1 MKKLPIPMRPLS
13 PSRAL
18 GAEISQDPFDLL
30 SPVLRS
36 FSSHHPKDDTS
47 PIEKA
52 WEVAKSLHEGQFR
65 ASGEPY
71 ISHPLGVA
79 QILADL
85 GCEREVVTAGL
96 LHDTVE
102 DTGYSLEECRK
113 EFPEAAPL
121 VEGVTK
127 LSSISWEISSAETIK
142 KLILAMQQDVR
153 VGVVKIADRLYNART
168 WRFMPPQKASRK
180 AKETLDIYVH
190 LADRLGMGKVKAE
203 LEELSF
209 KYLDPKIY
217 REVVQMVEAKAGSRD
232 EYLRGMM
239 KEIRISL
246 KQCGI
251 RARIAGRLK
260 SHFSIYRK
268 IVVLKKDFD
277 RIYDIVGI
285 RVIVGS
291 TPDCYRALGVIH
303 GRWQPVPGRMKDY
316 IGAPK
321 PNFYQSLHTTIL
333 GDNGQEI
340 EIQIRT
346 EEMHRQDE
354 YGIAAHWRYKELGD
368 FESPEWISRTANW
381 VKDLQDPSEIL
392 PALKNDFISEEIST
406 LTPKGKTIYLPEGA
420 CPVDFAYAVHT
431 KIGDAAVGAKING
444 VPSSLSAKL
453 KTGDCVE
460 ILTSTSPNHS
470 PSPDWLSFVLTPK
483 AKNKIK
489 RSLSREKNLE
499 DRGEGKKALFSQFL
513 SYGRMLSY
521 SSLLQASRR
530 MGFGS
535 LDALY
540 AAVGAGKVP
549 PAAVWKAALRSGAV
563 GEGQDSKRYSLR
575 VEGVEKGE
583 RIELAKCCKPVPGDP
598 IAGFVTNSRGV
609 RIHSLQCPDFIKLSE
624 KSPDKVADAHWKG
637 PSGDFE
643 AEIEVLALDRQALL
657 ADLSLAIANAC
668 VNLSSSRQKVA
679 SNLVS
684 AYFSFKVRN
693 LAQLEQVTKSL
704 EQVEGVIE
712 VKRAGS

>member
-1 MKKLPIPMRPLS
+1 MKKLPIRPLP

-36 FSSHHPKDDTS
+36 FSFHHPREDTA
-47 PIEKA
+47 PIERA
-52 WEVAKSLHEGQFR
+52 WQVAKSLHEGQFR

-85 GCEREVVTAGL
+85 GSDRDMVVAGL

-102 DTGYSLEECRK
+102 DTGYSLEECRRD
-113 EFPEAAPL
+113 FGEAASL

-127 LSSISWEISSAETIK
+127 LSSISRELSSAETIR
-142 KLILAMQQDVR
+142 KLILSMQQDAR

-190 LADRLGMGKVKAE
+190 LADRLGMGAVKTE

-217 REVVQMVEAKAGSRD
+217 KAVVRMVAARAGSRD
-232 EYLRGMM
+232 AYLRNMM
-239 KEIRISL
+239 EEVRVAL
-246 KQCGI
+246 KKGGI
-251 RARIAGRLK
+251 RAAITGRLK
-260 SHFSIYRK
+260 SYFSIYRK
-268 IVVLKKDFD
+268 IVVLKQDFD
-277 RIYDIVGI
+277 RIYDYVGI
-285 RVIVGS
+285 RVVVDS
-291 TPDCYRALGVIH
+291 PQDCYSAMGIIH
-303 GRWQPVPGRMKDY
+303 ERWRPVPNRIKDY
-316 IGAPK
+316 IASPK
-321 PNFYQSLHTTIL
+321 PNRYKALHTTIV
-333 GDNGQEI
+333 GDSGQEI

-346 EEMHRQDE
+346 EEMHREDE

-368 FESPEWISRTANW
+368 FESPEWIGRMANW

-392 PALKNDFISEEIST
+392 PALKSDLTSEEILT
-406 LTPKGKTIYLPEGA
+406 FTPKGKPIYLPEGA

-431 KIGDAAVGAKING
+431 EIGNRAVGAKING
-444 VPSSLSAKL
+444 EPSSLSAKL

-460 ILTSTSPNHS
+460 ILTSPCPNSS

-489 RSLSREKNLE
+489 RSLPRGKNPE
-499 DRGEGKKALFSQFL
+499 DAAMGKKIFL
-513 SYGRMLSY
+513 SGLLGGQKALSY

-530 MGFGS
+530 LGFRNFN
-535 LDALY
+535 ALCT
-540 AAVGAGKVP
+540 ALGEGKVQ
-549 PAAVWKAALRSGAV
+549 PAAVWKAALRGGASR
-563 GEGQDSKRYSLR
+563 ESQESDKYSLS
-575 VEGVEKGE
+575 VAGVEKGE
-583 RIELAKCCKPVPGDP
+583 KIELAKCCKPVPGDA

-609 RIHSLQCPDFIKLSE
+609 RIHSVRCPDFIKLSE
-624 KSPDKVADAHWKG
+624 KMPDKVADAQWKG
-637 PSGDFE
+637 AKGEFE

-657 ADLSLAIANAC
+657 ADLSRAISDAC
-668 VNLSSSRQKVA
+668 VDLSSSRQKVA

-684 AYFSFKVRN
+684 AYFSFKICD
-693 LAQLEQVTKSL
+693 LAQLERVTKSL

-712 VKRAGS
+712 VKRSKS

>member
-1 MKKLPIPMRPLS
+1 MKRLLPRPLP

-36 FSSHHPKDDTS
+36 FASRHPKEDTA

-52 WEVAKSLHEGQFR
+52 WQVAKSLHEGQFR

-85 GCEREVVTAGL
+85 GCDREVVTAGL

-102 DTGYSLEECRK
+102 DTDYSLEECRAQ
-113 EFPEAAPL
+113 FPEAASL

-127 LSSISWEISSAETIK
+127 LSSISRELSNAETIK

-168 WRFMPPQKASRK
+168 WRFMPAQKASRK

-190 LADRLGMGKVKAE
+190 LADRLGMGKVKTE
-203 LEELSF
+203 LEDLSF

-217 REVVQMVEAKAGSRD
+217 REVVQMVASKAGARD
-232 EYLRGMM
+232 EYLRKMMEEVRAELKKGGM
-239 KEIRISL
+239 
-246 KQCGI
+246 
-251 RARIAGRLK
+251 RAAITGRLK
-260 SHFSIYRK
+260 SYFSIYRK
-268 IVVLKKDFD
+268 IVILKKDFD
-277 RIYDIVGI
+277 RIYDFVGI
-285 RVIVGS
+285 RVIVDS
-291 TPDCYRALGVIH
+291 PQDCYRAMGIIH
-303 GRWQPVPGRMKDY
+303 GRWRPVPGRIKDY
-316 IGAPK
+316 IADPK
-321 PNFYQSLHTTIL
+321 SNFYKSLHTTIV

-346 EEMHRQDE
+346 EEMHQEDE

-368 FESPEWISRTANW
+368 FESPEWIERMANW
-381 VKDLQDPSEIL
+381 VKDLQDPSELL
-392 PALKNDFISEEIST
+392 PALRSDLTSEEIST
-406 LTPKGKTIYLPEGA
+406 FTPKGKTIYLPEGA

-431 KIGDAAVGAKING
+431 EIGNRAVGATING
-444 VPSSLSAKL
+444 VPSGLSAKL
-453 KTGDCVE
+453 KSGDCVE
-460 ILTSTSPNHS
+460 ILTSSSPNAS
-470 PSPDWLSFVLTPK
+470 PSPNWLSFVLTPK

-499 DRGEGKKALFSQFL
+499 DVEKGKSALFSGLLEQ
-513 SYGRMLSY
+513 GRILSY
-521 SSLLQASRR
+521 SSLLQTSKRL
-530 MGFGS
+530 GFSS

-540 AAVGAGKVP
+540 GAVGAGKIP
-549 PAAVWKAALRSGAV
+549 PGAVKAALREGPC
-563 GEGQDSKRYSLR
+563 GEGRDSEEYSLR
-575 VEGVEKGE
+575 VEGVGKGE
-583 RIELAKCCKPVPGDP
+583 KIELARCCKPVPGDP

-609 RIHSLQCPDFIKLSE
+609 RIHSLRCPDFIKLSE
-624 KSPDKVADAHWKG
+624 KSPDKVADAQWKESCG
-637 PSGDFE
+637 EFE
-643 AEIEVLALDRQALL
+643 VEIEVLALDRRALL
-657 ADLSLAIANAC
+657 ADLSLVISKAC
-668 VNLSSSRQKVA
+668 LNLSSSRQKVA

-684 AYFSFKVRN
+684 AYFAFKISN
-693 LAQLEQVTKSL
+693 LAQLDRIIKSL

-712 VKRAGS
+712 VKRA